1 MYKHIILIVFK
12 LVVPLPRY
20 LESSTN
26 FFHSLLTD
34 IYAKVCVLVSLSII
48 RLYHVTFPE

>member
-1 MYKHIILIVFK
+1 MYKHIILIIFK

-34 IYAKVCVLVSLSII
+34 IYAKLCASVSPSTVQ
-48 RLYHVTFPE
+48 LYHCTLPE